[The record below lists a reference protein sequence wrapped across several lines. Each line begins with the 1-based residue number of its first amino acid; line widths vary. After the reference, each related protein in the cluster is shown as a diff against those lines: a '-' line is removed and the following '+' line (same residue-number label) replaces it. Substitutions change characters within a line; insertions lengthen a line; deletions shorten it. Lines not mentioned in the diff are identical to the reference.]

1 MINGLILTID
11 FYMKGNERKIVDL
24 VPGYY
29 GDNKWSKTFIKT
41 YEGIFAGEKLPKNVI
56 KRDG

>member
-11 FYMKGNERKIVDL
+11 FYMKGNERKIVHL
-24 VPGYY
+24 VPGNYR
-29 GDNKWSKTFIKT
+29 DNMWSDFFKKR
-41 YEGIFAGEKLPKNVI
+41 YEGVFAGEKLPKNII